1 MLYSC
6 TLGALGGTR
15 LPWLPP
21 LSSADHCLQSHC
33 VASVCECNIFVCACV
48 NGCLCHVVYA
58 LLLRCQTAVAPNVNV
73 TLLWLTFASEPS
85 ERTSR
90 QRDRRKRG
98 NLLLL
103 TLFNMRLISSGE
115 LTTHEILQQ
124 TFLAATAL
132 SPSRSLFFVL
142 TLICGLLAAYFTVN
156 LFCDLIKILAQLRLI
171 RFRFHFRSPF
181 SVRRSRCACISC
193 LHVASGSVSLIRS
206 VAWTSE
212 HPKTSKKSYHR
223 HAQVFK

>member
-1 MLYSC
+1 M
-6 TLGALGGTR
+6 
-15 LPWLPP
+15 
-21 LSSADHCLQSHC
+21 
-33 VASVCECNIFVCACV
+33 CACV
-48 NGCLCHVVYA
+48 NGCLCHAVYA

-90 QRDRRKRG
+90 QRDRRKRD

-132 SPSRSLFFVL
+132 SPSLPFFFVL

-181 SVRRSRCACISC
+181 SVRRSHSACISR

-212 HPKTSKKSYHR
+212 HPKTSKKSNHR
-223 HAQVFK
+223 HAQVFKYCT

>member
-124 TFLAATAL
+124 TFLVATVP
-132 SPSRSLFFVL
+132 SPSLFF
-142 TLICGLLAAYFTVN
+142 
-156 LFCDLIKILAQLRLI
+156 
-171 RFRFHFRSPF
+171 SF
-181 SVRRSRCACISC
+181 S
-193 LHVASGSVSLIRS
+193 L
-206 VAWTSE
+206 
-212 HPKTSKKSYHR
+212 
-223 HAQVFK
+223 